1 MPAAMPGRKTK
12 SSEPDI
18 ISDGTRI
25 VWSTARPDAQLRH
38 QLIPGARGSRS
49 VASSTECRLGP
60 AARTSSARWF
70 ARRIHNEALLGRQCG
85 LYQIRVQQKF
95 GEKFL
100 CRTVTV
106 FRDPERSGSVSVE
119 ITGRLNAVLG
129 GVRLAHWV
137 RGVWDRVVARG
148 RYLQSPRQILP
159 EFSITAA

>member
-1 MPAAMPGRKTK
+1 
-12 SSEPDI
+12 
-18 ISDGTRI
+18 
-25 VWSTARPDAQLRH
+25 
-38 QLIPGARGSRS
+38 
-49 VASSTECRLGP
+49 
-60 AARTSSARWF
+60 
-70 ARRIHNEALLGRQCG
+70 
-85 LYQIRVQQKF
+85 
-95 GEKFL
+95 
-100 CRTVTV
+100 V

>member
-1 MPAAMPGRKTK
+1 MDQQHVHLLR
-12 SSEPDI
+12 
-18 ISDGTRI
+18 DG
-25 VWSTARPDAQLRH
+25 
-38 QLIPGARGSRS
+38 
-49 VASSTECRLGP
+49 
-60 AARTSSARWF
+60 F

-137 RGVWDRVVARG
+137 RGVWDRVVAREG
-148 RYLQSPRQILP
+148 LEPPTPGL
-159 EFSITAA
+159 